1 MGTRTIVCLSVVVI
15 FSFQCTHSVDA
26 QGVDV
31 LLQNFGK
38 RLVVE
43 PGHQPEVIAFWQ
55 ELLNVQ

>member
-1 MGTRTIVCLSVVVI
+1 MGTRTIVCFSVVVI

-26 QGVDV
+26 QGFDV
-31 LLQNFGK
+31 LLQNVGK

-55 ELLNVQ
+55 EMLNVL